1 MMIRAGHMGYI
12 VPIERVK
19 ELNDD
24 IEVIRSLETNN
35 TQYQAGFVCGLET
48 AMEIMK
54 VPTASGVMQ
63 QAHSKLTNIIIAD
76 IKGESK

>member
-1 MMIRAGHMGYI
+1 MIRAGHLGYI
-12 VPIERVK
+12 VPIERVE

-24 IEVIRSLETNN
+24 IAVIRSLDSKN

-48 AMEIMK
+48 AMEILK

-63 QAHSKLTNIIIAD
+63 QAPTKLTNIIIAD
-76 IKGESK
+76 DQEESK